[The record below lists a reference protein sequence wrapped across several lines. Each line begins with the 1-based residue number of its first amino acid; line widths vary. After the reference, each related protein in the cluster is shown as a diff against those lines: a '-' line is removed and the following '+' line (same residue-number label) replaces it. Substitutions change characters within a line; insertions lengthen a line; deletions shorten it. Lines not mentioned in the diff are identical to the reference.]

1 MSLESTLETLIKA
14 VEANTLALGKLL
26 TGAAP
31 APAPKAEK
39 KDTKAPEPKA
49 DDKPQPTI
57 ADVRAAA
64 QKVLD
69 AGGPKHIRPLLTK
82 YGVEKISAAPAEKY
96 AEVIADLAE
105 ALKKTEA
112 DKAEGALV

>member
-31 APAPKAEK
+31 APAP
-39 KDTKAPEPKA
+39 KAPEPKA